1 MSRPPLSALEKLL
14 LSLLIFQALFMT
26 WQLASGRAVVVGFE
40 IQFALWTAAIVLTW
54 FCAVWFTLR
63 RHPAGLVCCALIF
76 AVQVLQITF
85 SETDAWKFVFMPTV
99 NIELNGDDEYPFEL
113 NVVALVMTILSLGAF
128 ARRRVQ
134 NRLAS
139 NPLTSAESLTHG

>member
-1 MSRPPLSALEKLL
+1 
-14 LSLLIFQALFMT
+14 
-26 WQLASGRAVVVGFE
+26 
-40 IQFALWTAAIVLTW
+40 
-54 FCAVWFTLR
+54 
-63 RHPAGLVCCALIF
+63 
-76 AVQVLQITF
+76 
-85 SETDAWKFVFMPTV
+85 V